1 MKKLLLCAAV
11 LFSAACSKPGI
22 TVKISGFDET
32 ELTVAHMYL
41 KDYPVPNDND
51 PRIKKQLVTLEN
63 GKAVITP
70 DSLPSLYVISPAS
83 MPQMFIRLTV
93 EPEDHVTVK
102 FKSYGDGYIYTASG
116 TAAADGM
123 TDYLKTVR
131 STDMSIDSMVQLL
144 NGDPQNKEYFAVY
157 DSLSTVRRILTAAWI
172 RRNADNPTAALLL
185 RNVPLDSVPALY
197 DALDEDLHNSHFA
210 PLINTAKQSSDRRIA
225 TQKATEAIVP
235 GAEAPDFT
243 LNDPDGKPVT
253 LSSLRGKW
261 VVLDFWGTWCVWCV
275 KGIPDMKKYEEKY
288 RKSCTFVSIDCF
300 DSPETWK
307 AGLEKHQMPWIHV
320 YNPDDAPIDKN
331 ATVLYGVQGYPTKI
345 IINPEG
351 HIHKI
356 FSGEGPDFY
365 KELDAVL

>member
-11 LFSAACSKPGI
+11 LFAAACSKPGI

-93 EPEDHVTVK
+93 EPGDHVTVK

-144 NGDPQNKEYFAVY
+144 NGDPQNKEYF
-157 DSLSTVRRILTAAWI
+157 
-172 RRNADNPTAALLL
+172 
-185 RNVPLDSVPALY
+185 
-197 DALDEDLHNSHFA
+197 
-210 PLINTAKQSSDRRIA
+210 
-225 TQKATEAIVP
+225 
-235 GAEAPDFT
+235 
-243 LNDPDGKPVT
+243 
-253 LSSLRGKW
+253 
-261 VVLDFWGTWCVWCV
+261 C
-275 KGIPDMKKYEEKY
+275 
-288 RKSCTFVSIDCF
+288 
-300 DSPETWK
+300 
-307 AGLEKHQMPWIHV
+307 HV
-320 YNPDDAPIDKN
+320 
-331 ATVLYGVQGYPTKI
+331 
-345 IINPEG
+345 
-351 HIHKI
+351 
-356 FSGEGPDFY
+356 
-365 KELDAVL
+365 